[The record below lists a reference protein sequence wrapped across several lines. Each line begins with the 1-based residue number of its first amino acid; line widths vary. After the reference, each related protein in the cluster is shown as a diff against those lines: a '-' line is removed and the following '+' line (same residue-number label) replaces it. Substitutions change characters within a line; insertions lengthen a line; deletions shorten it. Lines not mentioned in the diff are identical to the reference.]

1 MHWAYFLQWR
11 AIWRVEFWV
20 ENLPAKRGGFR
31 QKHGGFGPSG
41 PGHTAHNHENYE
53 NADAPKSCRIV
64 STSKNSTF
72 TMGSSTKD
80 GRSLLTNVKGSKKV
94 MISGPI
100 INSDQRSEYK
110 R

>member
-1 MHWAYFLQWR
+1 M
-11 AIWRVEFWV
+11 
-20 ENLPAKRGGFR
+20 G
-31 QKHGGFGPSG
+31 
-41 PGHTAHNHENYE
+41 NHENYE

-72 TMGSSTKD
+72 TIGSSTKD

-110 R
+110 RYLDNEATKVGEVDEIDIVELPKMFLLPDVRTHKPNRV